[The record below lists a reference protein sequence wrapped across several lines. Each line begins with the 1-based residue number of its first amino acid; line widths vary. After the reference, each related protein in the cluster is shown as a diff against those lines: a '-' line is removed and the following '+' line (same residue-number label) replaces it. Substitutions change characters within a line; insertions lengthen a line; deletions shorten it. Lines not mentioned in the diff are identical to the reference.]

1 MLSPPL
7 ATPTAH
13 PETALRLVPQVP
25 DEVGDMMPTNFGSAA
40 DRMGLGNDFYK
51 GRLQKWDASAKPPEG
66 AMSAYPK

>member
-1 MLSPPL
+1 
-7 ATPTAH
+7 
-13 PETALRLVPQVP
+13 
-25 DEVGDMMPTNFGSAA
+25 MMPTNFGSAA